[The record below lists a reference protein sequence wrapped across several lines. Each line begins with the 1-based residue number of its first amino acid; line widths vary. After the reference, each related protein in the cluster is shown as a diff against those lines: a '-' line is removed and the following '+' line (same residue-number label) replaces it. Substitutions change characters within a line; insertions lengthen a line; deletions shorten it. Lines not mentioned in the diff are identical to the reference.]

1 MAALTGWRLG
11 PSVTRDNT
19 FVNLCGCDN
28 DNNNNNNNNNNNGLL
43 TMIVEIF
50 LIFSSFVVFFFISV
64 SQLLRLLSFLL

>member
-28 DNNNNNNNNNNNGLL
+28 DNNNNNNGLL

-50 LIFSSFVVFFFISV
+50 LIFSSFVVFFFIFL